1 MPSNLR
7 ILFLHDVGRHEVNFA
22 FALNLDLVGKLPMDS
37 GDVNYSLGIVSLEEV
52 GD

>member
-7 ILFLHDVGRHEVNFA
+7 ILFVHDVGRHEVD
-22 FALNLDLVGKLPMDS
+22 FALNLDLVVKLPMDS
-37 GDVNYSLGIVSLEEV
+37 GGVNYSLGIVPLEEV